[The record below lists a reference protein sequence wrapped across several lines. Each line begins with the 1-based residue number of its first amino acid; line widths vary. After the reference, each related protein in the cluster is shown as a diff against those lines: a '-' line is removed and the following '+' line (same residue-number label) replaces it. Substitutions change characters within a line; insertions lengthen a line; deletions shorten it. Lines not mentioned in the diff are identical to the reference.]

1 MNFEDIEV
9 RINKPYP
16 EIENATTD
24 MKTVAV
30 LKNLASS
37 SVGEL
42 EAVLNYIYQS
52 VIANK
57 THRDIA
63 DLFEEIA
70 IVEME
75 HLDMLM
81 NAITAF
87 GGVPKYEDCNG
98 TMYSTKFVNY
108 TQKLG
113 EMLNNNIAAETVAI
127 KDYTQAINFVSN
139 ESLIKLFERI
149 ILDEKRHLEIFRTL
163 KDSVQFLSI

>member
-9 RINKPYP
+9 RINEPYP

-24 MKTVAV
+24 MQTVAV
-30 LKNLASS
+30 LKNLAFSFT
-37 SVGEL
+37 GEL
-42 EAVLNYIYQS
+42 EAVLTYIYQS

-57 THRDIA
+57 THKQIA
-63 DLFEEIA
+63 NIFEEIA

-98 TMYSTKFVNY
+98 TMFTTKFINY
-108 TQKLG
+108 TQKLN
-113 EMLNNNIAAETVAI
+113 EMLNNNIVAETTAI
-127 KDYTQAINFVSN
+127 KDYTQAINHVSN
-139 ESLIKLFERI
+139 KSLIALFERI
-149 ILDEKRHLEIFRTL
+149 MKDEKRHLEIFKTL